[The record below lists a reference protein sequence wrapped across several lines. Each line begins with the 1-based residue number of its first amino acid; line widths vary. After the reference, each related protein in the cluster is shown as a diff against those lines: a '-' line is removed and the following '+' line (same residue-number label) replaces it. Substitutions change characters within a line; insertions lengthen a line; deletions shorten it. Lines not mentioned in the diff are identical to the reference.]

1 VDENLT
7 EVVQFFIDNGIKI
20 NGKIYGHS
28 GWNAL
33 HILCRH
39 NSSIKLIDTLRL
51 LIRAGIDVNCN
62 LKARNP
68 QLLIRQNYKQENME
82 EIIALLNKR
91 SLPM

>member
-1 VDENLT
+1 VEENLT
-7 EVVQFFIDNGIKI
+7 DVVQFLIDNGIEI

-33 HILCRH
+33 HILCRY

-51 LIRAGIDVNCN
+51 LIRAGIDMNCQS
-62 LKARNP
+62 KASNSP

-91 SLPM
+91 S